1 MSTSCNIF
9 QQIEIDASS
18 LNDVLCNNPDGG
30 IGSDYTA
37 TCTILEDKNNIGHP
51 LLWQSGDDETA
62 EGFEKHQIGV
72 TRAPDERFAY
82 IVCTEK
88 TDYSLTPNGFSEVSD
103 EVVVH
108 RVFCAALRP
117 TDTDFTFSNPIKDIT
132 VSASPDTV
140 NLQTVAL
147 DEYKTVTATSP
158 ITVTHA
164 QDFPCVFGIIYK
176 HKSKGEIAGSSPTPV
191 VEPPILRHTFS
202 FTAPNEINYCERTFD
217 AGGKVVKRGGILI
230 RTGGISV
237 ESITLVSRAN
247 NEKCLR
253 LRISEFTGSGT
264 SNTPYDIV
272 NNVDDL
278 TIGDNEKLKN
288 LIVASGMTLLSG
300 RVLIEMTLPM
310 MQRDC
315 ALTIFYKRLDG

>member
-1 MSTSCNIF
+1 MGFTQS
-9 QQIEIDASS
+9 EIDTASLWQE
-18 LNDVLCNNPDGG
+18 LNNNPDGG
-30 IGSDYTA
+30 NGSDYTA
-37 TCTILEDKNNIGHP
+37 ACAILEDQNNIGHP

-140 NLQTVAL
+140 NLQAVAL
-147 DEYKTVTATSP
+147 DECKTVTATSP

-164 QDFPCVFGIIYK
+164 QNFPCVFGIIYK
-176 HKSKGEIAGSSPTPV
+176 HKSKGEIAGSAPTPV

-217 AGGKVVKRGGILI
+217 AGGKIDFMTGRH
-230 RTGGISV
+230 GGISI
-237 ESITLVSRAN
+237 ERITLTTKESG
-247 NEKCLR
+247 KWCLR
-253 LRISEFTGSGT
+253 LRVTELGGFGGIIH
-264 SNTPYDIV
+264 DIV
-272 NNVDDL
+272 SAEDDL
-278 TIGDNEKLKN
+278 TIGDNEKLNN
-288 LIVASGMTLLSG
+288 LVVAKGMTKLTG
-300 RVLIEMTLPM
+300 GVVIEMTLPM

-315 ALTIFYKRLDG
+315 ALTIFYKRIDD